1 MTLHKIAPEPKPEP
15 LKPVQITIDDP
26 RVFLA
31 AERTL
36 LAWIRTSIAMMGLGF
51 LVAKFGLFVREMLV
65 VRGQEA
71 SEAPRFSL
79 WIGAVM
85 VTLGILMVLSAS
97 YEHLRFLKRLDMAD
111 FVGSFRGV
119 MSITI
124 AVILAIVGVAMV
136 LYLFAV

>member
-1 MTLHKIAPEPKPEP
+1 MTLHKIAPEPTPET
-15 LKPVQITIDDP
+15 LKPAQISIDDP

-65 VRGQEA
+65 VRGQEP

-79 WIGAVM
+79 WIGAAM

-97 YEHLRFLKRLDMAD
+97 YEHLRFLKRLNMTHFA
-111 FVGSFRGV
+111 GSFRGV
-119 MSITI
+119 MSIAI
-124 AVILAIVGVAMV
+124 AVILAIVGAAMV

>member
-1 MTLHKIAPEPKPEP
+1 MNPTPPASLEDAPPA
-15 LKPVQITIDDP
+15 QISIDDP

-65 VRGQEA
+65 IRGEEA
-71 SEAPRFSL
+71 TDAPRFSL

-85 VTLGILMVLSAS
+85 VVLGIVMTITAS
-97 YEHLRFLKRLDMAD
+97 YEHYYLLRRLRMSH
-111 FVGSFRGV
+111 FVGRVRGV
-119 MSITI
+119 MSLAI
-124 AVILAIVGVAMV
+124 ALMLAIVGAAMV
-136 LYLFAV
+136 LYLLVV